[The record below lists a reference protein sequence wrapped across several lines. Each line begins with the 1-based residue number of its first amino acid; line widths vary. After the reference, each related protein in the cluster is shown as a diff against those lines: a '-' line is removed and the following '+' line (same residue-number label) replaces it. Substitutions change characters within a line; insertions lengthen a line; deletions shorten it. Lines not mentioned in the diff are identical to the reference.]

1 LKIKSL
7 APLYVLVLS
16 LTLQACG
23 GSGAGIIPEPSVPD
37 TGTTDGGTTDGTTD
51 GGATD
56 GTSDGGATDG
66 GTTDGGSTDG
76 GTTDGGAT
84 DGTSDGSTDGGTAEP
99 ASIEMIE
106 GFGGALVD
114 GTTFTYPAGAEVWAG
129 FANLN
134 VDVYPFTF
142 DNGGS
147 ITFTAA
153 VAAGGADTSI
163 YFRFERL
170 PHPDVDPSFNL
181 DPVLI
186 VGETELEYTVT
197 IPAQAAGTTYSSFL
211 MYVVDQDQSV
221 MVKDIVVTDDLG
233 STGGDR
239 GTGSTDG
246 GSTDGSADGG
256 TTDGGSTDG
265 SADGGTTDG
274 GSTDGSTDTV
284 GVEMIEGFGGALVDG
299 TTFTYPAGSEVW
311 AGFANLNVDIY
322 PFTFDNG
329 GSITFTAAV
338 PAGGADTSIYFRFER
353 LPHPDVD
360 PSFNLDPVLIV
371 GETELEYIVTIPAQA
386 AGTTYSSFLMY
397 VVDQDQPV
405 IVKDIVVVDDNGST
419 AGGTTGGG
427 ATDGGSTDGSADGGT
442 TDGGT
447 TDGGTTDGGSVD
459 TVGVE
464 MIEGFGG
471 ALVDGTTF
479 TYPAGAEVWAG
490 FANLNVD
497 IYPFTFDN
505 GGSITFTAAVPA
517 GGADTSVYFR
527 FERLP
532 HPDVDPAFNLDPVL
546 VVGETEMEYTVTIP
560 AQAAGT
566 TYSSFLM
573 YVVDQDQPVMV
584 KDIVVTDDNGSTAG
598 GTTGGGATDGG
609 STDGSTD
616 GGTTDG
622 GTTDGGSVD
631 TVGVEMIE
639 GFGGALV
646 DGTTFTFPTGAE
658 VWAGFANLNVDIYPF
673 TFDNGGSI
681 TFTAAV
687 PNGGSDTSVYFR
699 FERLPHPDVDPSFNL
714 DPVVIVGEAELEYTV
729 TIPAQDAGNTYS
741 SFLLYVVDQDS
752 PVMVKDIVV
761 TDDSGSTGGVREG
774 NGGSTDGGSVATGA
788 EGELTTNGDFEQG
801 DLTGWE
807 LFPVGGATVEASN
820 TESNGGTWSG
830 NLSVNMMQQA
840 IFKQANMAQG
850 EIVPGQVLNVSFDMK
865 GSLGGDGGV
874 VFAEFV
880 SEKEGG
886 GSTWEG
892 ASPILGGGPIFP
904 TASWVSYNY
913 TVTSGSDVSAGVTL
927 MLKAD
932 CGPVAGCSVDAYFD
946 NVSVVVIA
954 P

>member
-1 LKIKSL
+1 MKIKSL

-56 GTSDGGATDG
+56 GTSDGGTTDG

-84 DGTSDGSTDGGTAEP
+84 DGGSTDGGTAEP

-427 ATDGGSTDGSADGGT
+427 TTDGGSTDGSADGGT

-609 STDGSTD
+609 STDGSAD

-646 DGTTFTFPTGAE
+646 DGTTFTYPAGAE

-687 PNGGSDTSVYFR
+687 PAGGADTSVYFR
-699 FERLPHPDVDPSFNL
+699 FERLPHPDVDPAFNL
-714 DPVVIVGEAELEYTV
+714 DPVLVVGETEMEYTV
-729 TIPAQDAGNTYS
+729 TIPAQAAGTTYS
-741 SFLLYVVDQDS
+741 SFLMYVVDQDQ

-761 TDDSGSTGGVREG
+761 SDDNGTTG
-774 NGGSTDGGSVATGA
+774 T
-788 EGELTTNGDFEQG
+788 
-801 DLTGWE
+801 
-807 LFPVGGATVEASN
+807 P
-820 TESNGGTWSG
+820 
-830 NLSVNMMQQA
+830 
-840 IFKQANMAQG
+840 
-850 EIVPGQVLNVSFDMK
+850 
-865 GSLGGDGGV
+865 
-874 VFAEFV
+874 
-880 SEKEGG
+880 
-886 GSTWEG
+886 
-892 ASPILGGGPIFP
+892 
-904 TASWVSYNY
+904 
-913 TVTSGSDVSAGVTL
+913 
-927 MLKAD
+927 
-932 CGPVAGCSVDAYFD
+932 
-946 NVSVVVIA
+946 A

>member
-1 LKIKSL
+1 MRSQVTTGVAGFFQANHFGAVSALLFSIVLSACSGGYDNPESNDYVSPSL
-7 APLYVLVLS
+7 TEVTVQDADAPLRTDVVLGGTFQINITADEAIIAPTVMINGLAADS
-16 LTLQACG
+16 VRGSGTSWTASRVMTEDDADGAVTFNISFVDLNTNPGAAVSATTDDSSITYCAEGCGTGNGG
-23 GSGAGIIPEPSVPD
+23 GSADGGTTD
-37 TGTTDGGTTDGTTD
+37 GGTTDGGTTDGGTTDGTTD

-56 GTSDGGATDG
+56 GGTTDG

-84 DGTSDGSTDGGTAEP
+84 DGGSTDGGTAEP

-427 ATDGGSTDGSADGGT
+427 TTDGGSTDGSADGGT

-584 KDIVVTDDNGSTAG
+584 KDIVVSDDNG
-598 GTTGGGATDGG
+598 TTGT
-609 STDGSTD
+609 
-616 GGTTDG
+616 
-622 GTTDGGSVD
+622 
-631 TVGVEMIE
+631 
-639 GFGGALV
+639 
-646 DGTTFTFPTGAE
+646 
-658 VWAGFANLNVDIYPF
+658 
-673 TFDNGGSI
+673 
-681 TFTAAV
+681 
-687 PNGGSDTSVYFR
+687 
-699 FERLPHPDVDPSFNL
+699 
-714 DPVVIVGEAELEYTV
+714 
-729 TIPAQDAGNTYS
+729 PA
-741 SFLLYVVDQDS
+741 
-752 PVMVKDIVV
+752 P
-761 TDDSGSTGGVREG
+761 
-774 NGGSTDGGSVATGA
+774 
-788 EGELTTNGDFEQG
+788 
-801 DLTGWE
+801 
-807 LFPVGGATVEASN
+807 
-820 TESNGGTWSG
+820 
-830 NLSVNMMQQA
+830 
-840 IFKQANMAQG
+840 
-850 EIVPGQVLNVSFDMK
+850 
-865 GSLGGDGGV
+865 
-874 VFAEFV
+874 
-880 SEKEGG
+880 
-886 GSTWEG
+886 
-892 ASPILGGGPIFP
+892 
-904 TASWVSYNY
+904 
-913 TVTSGSDVSAGVTL
+913 
-927 MLKAD
+927 
-932 CGPVAGCSVDAYFD
+932 
-946 NVSVVVIA
+946 
-954 P
+954 

>member
-1 LKIKSL
+1 LRGKILKIKSL

-23 GSGAGIIPEPSVPD
+23 GSGAGILPEPEPIGS
-37 TGTTDGGTTDGTTD
+37 GTTDGATDGGTTDGTTD
-51 GGATD
+51 GGT
-56 GTSDGGATDG
+56 TDG
-66 GTTDGGSTDG
+66 GTTDG

-84 DGTSDGSTDGGTAEP
+84 DGGATDGGATDGGSTDGGTAEP

-114 GTTFTYPAGAEVWAG
+114 GTTFTYPAGSEVWAG

-134 VDVYPFTF
+134 TDVYPFTF

-153 VAAGGADTSI
+153 VPAGGADTSI

-170 PHPDVDPSFNL
+170 PHPDVDPAFNL
-181 DPVLI
+181 DPVLV
-186 VGETELEYTVT
+186 VGEAELEYTVT

-211 MYVVDQDQSV
+211 MYVVDQDQPV
-221 MVKDIVVTDDLG
+221 MIKDIVVTDDLG

-256 TTDGGSTDG
+256 TTDGSTDG
-265 SADGGTTDG
+265 
-274 GSTDGSTDTV
+274 GSTDTV

-311 AGFANLNVDIY
+311 AGFANLNADIY

-360 PSFNLDPVLIV
+360 PAFNLDPVLVV
-371 GETELEYIVTIPAQA
+371 GETEMEYTVTIPAQA

-427 ATDGGSTDGSADGGT
+427 TTDGGSTDGSADGGT
-442 TDGGT
+442 TDGGA
-447 TDGGTTDGGSVD
+447 TDGGSVD

-609 STDGSTD
+609 STDGGSTD
-616 GGTTDG
+616 GGSTDG
-622 GTTDGGSVD
+622 GATDGSAQQAPF
-631 TVGVEMIE
+631 VEMIE
-639 GFGGALV
+639 GFGGAVV
-646 DGTTFTFPTGAE
+646 DGVNFTYPSGAE
-658 VWAGFANLNVDIYPF
+658 VWAGFANLNTDIYPF
-673 TFDNGGSI
+673 TFDNGGTI
-681 TFTAAV
+681 TFMAAV
-687 PNGGSDTSVYFR
+687 PPGGADTSIYFR
-699 FERLPHPDVDPSFNL
+699 FERLPHPDVDPAFNL
-714 DPVVIVGEAELEYTV
+714 DPVLIVGSDMQEYTV
-729 TIPAQDAGNTYS
+729 TIPAQAAGTTYS
-741 SFLLYVVDQDS
+741 SFLMYVVDQDQQ
-752 PVMVKDIVV
+752 VAVTNIVV
-761 TDDSGSTGGVREG
+761 SDDNGTTG
-774 NGGSTDGGSVATGA
+774 T
-788 EGELTTNGDFEQG
+788 
-801 DLTGWE
+801 
-807 LFPVGGATVEASN
+807 P
-820 TESNGGTWSG
+820 
-830 NLSVNMMQQA
+830 
-840 IFKQANMAQG
+840 
-850 EIVPGQVLNVSFDMK
+850 
-865 GSLGGDGGV
+865 
-874 VFAEFV
+874 
-880 SEKEGG
+880 
-886 GSTWEG
+886 
-892 ASPILGGGPIFP
+892 
-904 TASWVSYNY
+904 
-913 TVTSGSDVSAGVTL
+913 
-927 MLKAD
+927 
-932 CGPVAGCSVDAYFD
+932 
-946 NVSVVVIA
+946 A